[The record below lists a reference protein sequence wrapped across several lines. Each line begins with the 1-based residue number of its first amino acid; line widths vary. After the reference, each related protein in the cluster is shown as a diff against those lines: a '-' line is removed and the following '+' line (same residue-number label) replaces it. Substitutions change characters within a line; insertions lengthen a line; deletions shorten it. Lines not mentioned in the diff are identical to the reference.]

1 MKLFAPLLVDGYKTG
16 HKDQYPAN
24 ARVVFSNMTPRGTR
38 TGLASVIFFGL
49 QYFLKEYVIK
59 NWNDSFFSQPIESV
73 VKRYARRLNG
83 YLGPNGIGDQHIRD
97 LHKLGYLPLEFWA
110 LPEGSNVPLR
120 VPMYVVFNTRPD
132 VMPDAVF
139 AWITNSIE
147 TIASTTIW
155 LPTTSA
161 TTALAYRKLL
171 NRWANDTN
179 PEMIDFVPWQG
190 HDFSFRGH
198 TSCESA
204 ITSAAGHLLSF
215 TGTDTVPVIDFLEEY
230 YNADSDKELVGGSV
244 AATEHSVMCMGMA
257 NAKDTVIPARKGRSL
272 ESVIEEFKEH
282 SPNLY
287 ALAQGVDETTESKT
301 YSSVDTDGRPWNSH
315 YYFTVAEGKIV
326 SVGHETPHEGG
337 VFWTEGMQYDM
348 DEQVIKCEGTDEVE
362 TFRRLIEDIYPAGL
376 VSIVS
381 DTWDFWNVVDPENGI
396 CVQLK
401 DKIMA
406 REGKVVIRPDSGDPV
421 KIVSGYMHDELDV
434 DIVGN
439 YFDRET
445 KRPLTENEVK
455 GMVVCLYEIFGGTET
470 TKGYIQLDP
479 HIGAIYGDSITLDR
493 AAQICERLAKK
504 GFAST
509 NVVFGIG
516 SYTYQYVTRDTY
528 GFAVK
533 STYGEVEDED
543 GTTRGIEI
551 FKDPKT
557 DDGLKKS
564 AKGLTA
570 VFEQDGT
577 FVMKDQATWDEVKNC
592 AFVQVFS
599 NGKMT
604 KDWTLAE
611 IRAAVA
617 KNL

>member
-1 MKLFAPLLVDGYKTG
+1 
-16 HKDQYPAN
+16 
-24 ARVVFSNMTPRGTR
+24 
-38 TGLASVIFFGL
+38 
-49 QYFLKEYVIK
+49 
-59 NWNDSFFSQPIESV
+59 
-73 VKRYARRLNG
+73 
-83 YLGPNGIGDQHIRD
+83 
-97 LHKLGYLPLEFWA
+97 
-110 LPEGSNVPLR
+110 
-120 VPMYVVFNTRPD
+120 
-132 VMPDAVF
+132 
-139 AWITNSIE
+139 
-147 TIASTTIW
+147 
-155 LPTTSA
+155 
-161 TTALAYRKLL
+161 
-171 NRWANDTN
+171 
-179 PEMIDFVPWQG
+179 
-190 HDFSFRGH
+190 
-198 TSCESA
+198 
-204 ITSAAGHLLSF
+204 
-215 TGTDTVPVIDFLEEY
+215 
-230 YNADSDKELVGGSV
+230 
-244 AATEHSVMCMGMA
+244 
-257 NAKDTVIPARKGRSL
+257 
-272 ESVIEEFKEH
+272 
-282 SPNLY
+282 
-287 ALAQGVDETTESKT
+287 
-301 YSSVDTDGRPWNSH
+301 
-315 YYFTVAEGKIV
+315 
-326 SVGHETPHEGG
+326 
-337 VFWTEGMQYDM
+337 MQYDTP
-348 DEQVIKCEGTDEVE
+348 EQIIKSEGTDEVE
-362 TFRRLIEDIYPAGL
+362 TFRRLIEDLYPAGF

-434 DIVGN
+434 DILGN

-455 GMVVCLYEIFGGTET
+455 GMVVCLYEIFGGSET
-470 TKGYIQLDP
+470 TTGYIQLDP

-493 AAQICERLAKK
+493 AQQICERLAKK

-543 GTTRGIEI
+543 GTVRGIEI

-592 AFVQVFS
+592 AFVKVFS
-599 NGKMT
+599 NGKIT
-604 KDWTLAE
+604 RDWTLAE
-611 IRAAVA
+611 VRATVA

>member
-1 MKLFAPLLVDGYKTG
+1 
-16 HKDQYPAN
+16 
-24 ARVVFSNMTPRGTR
+24 
-38 TGLASVIFFGL
+38 
-49 QYFLKEYVIK
+49 
-59 NWNDSFFSQPIESV
+59 
-73 VKRYARRLNG
+73 
-83 YLGPNGIGDQHIRD
+83 
-97 LHKLGYLPLEFWA
+97 
-110 LPEGSNVPLR
+110 
-120 VPMYVVFNTRPD
+120 MYVVFNTRPD
-132 VMPDAVF
+132 VMPEAVF
-139 AWITNSIE
+139 AWITNAIE

-171 NRWANDTN
+171 NKWANDTN
-179 PEMIDFVPWQG
+179 PEMLDFVQWQG
-190 HDFSFRGH
+190 HDFSYRGH
-198 TSCESA
+198 SSNESA
-204 ITSAAGHLLSF
+204 ITSAAGHALSF
-215 TGTDTVPVIDFLEEY
+215 TGSDTVPVADFLEEY
-230 YNADSDKELVGGSV
+230 YNADSDKELVVGSV
-244 AATEHSVMCMGMA
+244 AATEHSVMCMG
-257 NAKDTVIPARKGRSL
+257 GL
-272 ESVIEEFKEH
+272 E
-282 SPNLY
+282 
-287 ALAQGVDETTESKT
+287 
-301 YSSVDTDGRPWNSH
+301 
-315 YYFTVAEGKIV
+315 
-326 SVGHETPHEGG
+326 
-337 VFWTEGMQYDM
+337 
-348 DEQVIKCEGTDEVE
+348 DEVE
-362 TFRRLIEDIYPAGL
+362 TFRRLIEDLYPTGL

-381 DTWDFWNVVDPENGI
+381 DTWDFWNVVDPVDGI

-421 KIVSGYMHDELDV
+421 KIVTGYMHDELDV
-434 DIVGN
+434 DADGN

-445 KRPLTENEVK
+445 KKPLTENEVK
-455 GMVVCLYEIFGGTET
+455 GMIVCLYEIFGGTET
-470 TKGYIQLDP
+470 SKGYIQLDP
-479 HIGAIYGDSITLDR
+479 HIGAIYGDSITLTR
-493 AAQICERLAKK
+493 AEQICERLAKK

-533 STYGEVEDED
+533 STYGEVIDED

-577 FVMKDQATWDEVKNC
+577 FVLKDQATWDEVKNC
-592 AFVQVFS
+592 AFVQVYA
-599 NGKMT
+599 NGKIT

-611 IRAAVA
+611 IRATVA